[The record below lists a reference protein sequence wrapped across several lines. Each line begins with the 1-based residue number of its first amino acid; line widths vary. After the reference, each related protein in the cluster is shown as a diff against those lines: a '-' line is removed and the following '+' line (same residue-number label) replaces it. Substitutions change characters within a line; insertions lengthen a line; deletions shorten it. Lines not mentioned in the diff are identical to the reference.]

1 MSRPYDTLAW
11 QAVDWQRPFTVEEVW
26 EMLSHLATLKRR
38 SPIIWEAR
46 GRNGQIRYQ
55 IGAYSQSIGS
65 ITDAIRAH
73 GDIRTHAIPP
83 SSRKKV
89 EVVQTIK
96 VSHPVL
102 SLNTSVTMSAIRAA
116 LAAMSAA
123 HGEEET
129 VVQVI
134 LGRAF
139 PPANVPQ
146 EFPSPEAKWYNA
158 VLGNIRPATPEHR
171 KSAKEKAEQH
181 QFNVIIRLGA
191 PGKDAEYHVNSILS
205 ALQTLEAAGVKIR
218 AEAEPADRLNNV
230 HLPKH
235 ILLRLSVKELGS
247 FLLLPAGEEPL
258 REPRNCTA
266 RAAAAQVVLPPGWTS
281 RQPQLRCEP

>member
-38 SPIIWEAR
+38 SPIVWGAR

-55 IGAYSQSIGS
+55 IGAYSQSINS

-73 GDIRTHAIPP
+73 GDIRTHSIPG

-89 EVVQTIK
+89 DVVQTIK

-134 LGRAF
+134 LGRSF
-139 PPANVPQ
+139 PPASVPQ

-181 QFNVIIRLGA
+181 QFNV
-191 PGKDAEYHVNSILS
+191 VSF
-205 ALQTLEAAGVKIR
+205 
-218 AEAEPADRLNNV
+218 
-230 HLPKH
+230 
-235 ILLRLSVKELGS
+235 SVS
-247 FLLLPAGEEPL
+247 FMCLASL
-258 REPRNCTA
+258 
-266 RAAAAQVVLPPGWTS
+266 
-281 RQPQLRCEP
+281 

>member
-102 SLNTSVTMSAIRAA
+102 SLTPLSPCRPS
-116 LAAMSAA
+116 
-123 HGEEET
+123 
-129 VVQVI
+129 
-134 LGRAF
+134 GRRW
-139 PPANVPQ
+139 PRCQRRMVRKK
-146 EFPSPEAKWYNA
+146 PSSK
-158 VLGNIRPATPEHR
+158 
-171 KSAKEKAEQH
+171 
-181 QFNVIIRLGA
+181 
-191 PGKDAEYHVNSILS
+191 
-205 ALQTLEAAGVKIR
+205 
-218 AEAEPADRLNNV
+218 
-230 HLPKH
+230 
-235 ILLRLSVKELGS
+235 
-247 FLLLPAGEEPL
+247 
-258 REPRNCTA
+258 
-266 RAAAAQVVLPPGWTS
+266 
-281 RQPQLRCEP
+281 